1 MGIATQI
8 QDGLQFIESPL
19 KINHLQGTTSTT
31 ILQVHKPAAGTPS
44 LEITGNLTFDG
55 DSRYI
60 DLAKGTT
67 NSQPFIRIGE
77 QSLYGFSMRWDSGSH
92 VQFDGWWNS
101 TTGGSSN
108 RDFGSLDVNNRI
120 WKFEGS
126 LTLNGN
132 TVWHAGNDG
141 ASSGLDADLLDGN
154 HASAFALSS
163 HNHNNLYYLESE
175 SNAKFT
181 STDGADDDYTF
192 EIQDE
197 GSFSGNKWYHVS
209 TINSANGGLHIR
221 GAILNHVENFAS
233 QKLDLAI
240 QVREANDGGQLEIA
254 GTVDV
259 LHNETSGSD
268 KAGIR
273 VVKTADNATYD
284 EFKVYVRTTR
294 YSQLTLRLTQ
304 QGSVTFN
311 TSHGSPLT
319 SEPAPVSGGH
329 VEIDTS
335 TYTEG
340 SYTIVDSEPTII
352 AEDKFVQVHN
362 RLQVGQAGDASNT
375 GRLDLFGR
383 YSNNRPRIY
392 FKSDHPTNSTVW
404 DMAQIVAYDGGNYN
418 GQLYLQVASGT
429 GTAGNA
435 ASLATAIFID
445 DTKDTTFYGELKMD
459 GTTFID
465 TSRKASFDHLNLGGA
480 TGDGGE
486 DLKVGGIRGRF
497 ASEHIQLY
505 NKVGIGYPS
514 GWNGDNSAT
523 PSGGLAVYGGA
534 ALAYNNGGV
543 SIGQAYSS
551 GDHSNTSLEVNGDV
565 SFRAGSHLYF
575 GQTTTLNSWKTKITS
590 NNTSTMTINA
600 QGLDVNNAGYAS
612 PAVVWLKAN
621 NTELS
626 HKGNTIWHAG
636 NDGAG
641 TGLDADLL
649 DGQHGSYFTNASN
662 LGSGTLPVARLPEFI
677 EEKYIYTSNDSNA
690 VYLPMVK
697 NGLYGT
703 GSSSKTG
710 QILIKLPSYK
720 SNMMMQFYVDIYE
733 YDTGESMT
741 YRISGYNYNDTNA
754 TWYNTS
760 VVNLSDD
767 TDRDFTVRF
776 GADTSN
782 NFQYVAIGETD
793 SVWGYPQINVR
804 DFFGGFS
811 TSESDALGSFDVSFV
826 TSTPGSVSRTHDNN
840 FPPSKSAKTWTTA
853 RTITLGGDLTGSVS
867 LDGSADVTLS
877 GQVVNNSHT
886 HDDRYYTETESD
898 GRFFRNT
905 TNIGSTGFD
914 NLTTRGVYGNSS
926 ESSGQPFDNNAG
938 TIIHL
943 DGRDSNY
950 KSQIFQYSDGGDLY
964 VRGKHGSSASW
975 SGWRKVWHQ
984 GNDGAGSGLDADSL
998 DGSTWAT
1005 ADKTVRWTGGGHHGN
1020 PRSMAIGYSGGN
1032 YGQFGYGIEYTSTSG
1047 SHNYAINDVVTR
1059 VDMYGGLIVYG
1070 AASGS
1075 VGSSIS
1081 WTETF
1086 RARYT
1091 DAAPT
1096 FKTNTIWHQ
1105 GNDGPGSGLNADTVD
1120 GIQGASLLR
1129 SDAQDAYTP
1138 KRIDFGASNNW
1149 DAVGFSNL
1157 TNLHVQGHNYF
1168 WFGAGNGTWFEGTAN
1183 TKSSTS
1189 GLAADAGAAHDTL
1202 ITTMSSTSY
1211 YDRGITFAVDSTG
1224 AGNDGW
1230 RLGKWHASNSQA
1242 SSKLTVDGGLHVR
1255 GGQMANFDYYA
1266 DDYSTYWDNQAGQAY
1281 WGGDTGW
1288 IDPSITAGHAIQ
1300 IQAGN
1305 QATNSNNPALQFHQY
1320 GYGGIQMRYEGPND
1334 YFHIE
1339 STGSDRYDW
1348 LRNKTDHG
1356 WIDIGPANTSWAH
1369 IYTDRPG
1376 FYFNKTSF
1384 QLLGNQVW
1392 HEGND
1397 GSGSGLDADKLD
1409 GQQNTQ
1415 FFRSQSG
1422 GTGSSID
1429 TYTDNGFRT
1438 LQYTGYS
1445 SILWSN
1451 NQGGSTGTVQL
1462 EFEYNTPARGFK
1474 VRNKTDNS
1482 TWSSVG
1488 YVAMTTTNQGHISG
1502 TIWRSTNDGAGT
1514 GLDADLLDGLQGD
1527 SYLRSDTSDVMSGEL
1542 NVSRNSGV
1550 TGTSAPNYDQV
1561 NIEMQT
1567 SSNHVPAISFH
1578 RGGYSATTLYE
1589 YSGELYVNAWTT
1601 RAQTGKLLSTGNE
1614 GSGGGIDADTVDGIH
1629 ANAFLRTTNSP
1640 GTPGPGNQYT
1650 NISIGD
1656 SGTSYA
1662 YVQSHGSKP
1671 LKINPSGNTV
1681 DIDGGGTVT
1690 IDGPLHMANT
1700 RQISFDRGNSDFSTQ
1715 VYASNHPPAGYT
1727 STSHNYWVTLSSK
1740 GGTHVIVNTD
1750 GAYNSSENAYDHFTI
1765 WQDNISNY
1773 NARQFYVTNV
1783 GNVYAKGDVT
1793 AFQSSNMSDIRL
1805 KKDVKPIEN
1814 ALDIVDKLNGV
1825 TFTWKR
1831 DDKKSLGFIA
1841 QDVEKV
1847 VPELVED
1854 KPAIDD
1860 PDTLHK
1866 TVNYANMVAILTEAV
1881 KELKAEVE
1889 ELKNK
1894 KCNCNGSTK

>member
-1 MGIATQI
+1 MANITTPGIKFNGLNSEFGGYIYAAGAIRVPYAGSTKKPMIVLNGATSYGLFHTEASSDIFSFDFAGSSKHQFK
-8 QDGLQFIESPL
+8 QDGTATFTGDTFTPGLYINTGGSAVSGTQVAIVQDGAQNLQRWGSSTSGQASYRFRIDQNFHFIGNSGSGDVIT
-19 KINHLQGTTSTT
+19 INSSSGDITTS
-31 ILQVHKPAAGTPS
+31 
-44 LEITGNLTFDG
+44 GNLAFDG

-60 DLAKGTT
+60 DLARGTT

-77 QSLYGFSMRWDSGSH
+77 QNSYGFSMRWDSGSH

-101 TTGGSSN
+101 STGGSAN
-108 RDFGSLDVNNRI
+108 RDFGSLDANNRI
-120 WKFEGS
+120 WKFEGG

-141 ASSGLDADLLDGN
+141 A
-154 HASAFALSS
+154 
-163 HNHNNLYYLESE
+163 
-175 SNAKFT
+175 T
-181 STDGADDDYTF
+181 S
-192 EIQDE
+192 
-197 GSFSGNKWYHVS
+197 
-209 TINSANGGLHIR
+209 
-221 GAILNHVENFAS
+221 
-233 QKLDLAI
+233 
-240 QVREANDGGQLEIA
+240 
-254 GTVDV
+254 
-259 LHNETSGSD
+259 
-268 KAGIR
+268 
-273 VVKTADNATYD
+273 
-284 EFKVYVRTTR
+284 
-294 YSQLTLRLTQ
+294 
-304 QGSVTFN
+304 
-311 TSHGSPLT
+311 
-319 SEPAPVSGGH
+319 
-329 VEIDTS
+329 
-335 TYTEG
+335 
-340 SYTIVDSEPTII
+340 
-352 AEDKFVQVHN
+352 
-362 RLQVGQAGDASNT
+362 
-375 GRLDLFGR
+375 
-383 YSNNRPRIY
+383 
-392 FKSDHPTNSTVW
+392 
-404 DMAQIVAYDGGNYN
+404 
-418 GQLYLQVASGT
+418 
-429 GTAGNA
+429 
-435 ASLATAIFID
+435 
-445 DTKDTTFYGELKMD
+445 
-459 GTTFID
+459 
-465 TSRKASFDHLNLGGA
+465 
-480 TGDGGE
+480 
-486 DLKVGGIRGRF
+486 
-497 ASEHIQLY
+497 
-505 NKVGIGYPS
+505 
-514 GWNGDNSAT
+514 
-523 PSGGLAVYGGA
+523 
-534 ALAYNNGGV
+534 
-543 SIGQAYSS
+543 
-551 GDHSNTSLEVNGDV
+551 
-565 SFRAGSHLYF
+565 
-575 GQTTTLNSWKTKITS
+575 
-590 NNTSTMTINA
+590 
-600 QGLDVNNAGYAS
+600 
-612 PAVVWLKAN
+612 
-621 NTELS
+621 
-626 HKGNTIWHAG
+626 
-636 NDGAG
+636 
-641 TGLDADLL
+641 GLDADLL

-782 NFQYVAIGETD
+782 NFQYVTIGETD

-853 RTITLGGDLTGSVS
+853 RTITLSGDLNGSVS
-867 LDGSADVTLS
+867 IDGSADVTLS

-898 GRFFRNT
+898 ARFLRGDTNDAMAGRLTLNT
-905 TNIGSTGFD
+905 GGTNTY
-914 NLTTRGVYGNSS
+914 GVIAGYGN
-926 ESSGQPFDNNAG
+926 DN
-938 TIIHL
+938 HMM
-943 DGRDSNY
+943 
-950 KSQIFQYSDGGDLY
+950 
-964 VRGKHGSSASW
+964 VMRGKITTGQSSLAITAGHQMTFVEHADAADEGWYFVSKAS
-975 SGWRKVWHQ
+975 GNYTEMARIDGVGQMYIGGNKVWHA

-1005 ADKTVRWTGGGHHGN
+1005 ANKTVRWTGGGHHGN

-1032 YGQFGYGIEYTSTSG
+1032 YGQFGYGIEFTNTSG
-1047 SHNYAINDVVTR
+1047 SHNYAINDHVTR
-1059 VDMYGGLIVYG
+1059 VDMFGGLIVYG
-1070 AASGS
+1070 AAGGS

-1096 FKTNTIWHQ
+1096 FKTNTIWHA
-1105 GNDGPGSGLNADTVD
+1105 GNDGSGSGLDADTVD

-1129 SDAQDAYTP
+1129 SDAEDSYTP
-1138 KRIDFGASNNW
+1138 KRINFGASSNW
-1149 DAVGFSNL
+1149 DAVGFGNM
-1157 TNLHVQGHNYF
+1157 TNLHVQGHNQF

-1189 GLAADAGAAHDTL
+1189 GLAADAGKAHDTL
-1202 ITTMSSTSY
+1202 IATMQGTSY

-1255 GGQMANFDYYA
+1255 GGQMANFDYYD

-1305 QATNSNNPALQFHQY
+1305 QSTNSNNPALQFHQF

-1376 FYFNKTSF
+1376 FYFNKTTFKLS
-1384 QLLGNQVW
+1384 GNQVW
-1392 HEGND
+1392 HAGND

-1415 FFRSQSG
+1415 FFRSLSG

-1438 LQYTGYS
+1438 LSYTGYS

-1488 YVAMTTTNQGHISG
+1488 YVAMTTTNQGHMSG

-1514 GLDADLLDGLQGD
+1514 GLDADLLDGLQAD
-1527 SYLRSDTSDVMSGEL
+1527 SFLRSDTSDVMSGEL
-1542 NVSRNSGV
+1542 NVSHNTGV
-1550 TGTSAPNYDQV
+1550 TGTSAPNYDKA
-1561 NIEMQT
+1561 NIELQT

-1601 RAQTGKLLSTGNE
+1601 RSQTGKLLSTGNE

-1671 LKINPSGNTV
+1671 LKINPSGNAV

-1690 IDGPLHMANT
+1690 IDGPLNIANT
-1700 RQISFDRGNSDFSTQ
+1700 RQISFDRGGSDFSTM

-1727 STSHNYWVTLSSK
+1727 SSTSNYWVTLASK

-1750 GAYNSSENAYDHFTI
+1750 GSYNSSENAYDHFTI

-1793 AFQSSNMSDIRL
+1793 AYQANNMSDIRL

-1860 PDTLHK
+1860 PNTLHK
-1866 TVNYANMVAILTEAV
+1866 TVNYANMVAILNEAV

-1889 ELKNK
+1889 ELKK
-1894 KCNCNGSTK
+1894 QIK